1 MVAATASASSA
12 IFIEGEWPAYT
23 SHSLQAMRVLI
34 SEPSEL
40 GLEQAY
46 LLPPVPTRMLLE
58 LGQEQAYLLAPVPT
72 RMLSE

>member
-1 MVAATASASSA
+1 
-12 IFIEGEWPAYT
+12 
-23 SHSLQAMRVLI
+23 MRVLI